1 MERIMLSRIKF
12 LFSRCRNTID
22 AYKKRAEKDGN
33 VEGLNSE
40 AFQTLLNKL
49 DEMEVILNG

>member
-40 AFQTLLNKL
+40 VFQALLNKL

>member
-12 LFSRCRNTID
+12 LFSRCRNTIE
-22 AYKKRAEKDGN
+22 AYKRRAEKDGN
-33 VEGLNSE
+33 VEGINPDT
-40 AFQTLLNKL
+40 FQTLLNKL